1 MNLFSDVYDVVQG
14 LVWCKVG
21 WLLPNPPQAK
31 KRQTYST
38 SPSGEK
44 TSLRQN
50 QPKITPLKLSHQ
62 TNESLEKFI

>member
-31 KRQTYST
+31 KTTDLFNITLWGKNIPSSKST
-38 SPSGEK
+38 KNLAAEII
-44 TSLRQN
+44 TS
-50 QPKITPLKLSHQ
+50 
-62 TNESLEKFI
+62 NERVL